1 MAREVTR
8 EVLLEIYEEMNV
20 RYKRK
25 SYKIDDNIEIE
36 CDLLVDYN
44 IIINLR
50 YEPDLRPFM
59 QFDSYDDYLYY
70 NDCLYDFR
78 YYCKDN
84 NFYYIELRNDM
95 VRTEV
100 ERIISKYVRQ
110 RLYNEDE
117 IRVDYVNVDDCI
129 GHRKNIFHQ
138 KMISN
143 DVYRLFNDL
152 GINKYYSVEVEFPG
166 LRNRNA
172 NFYRFDLYFEDYNL
186 LVELDDPSHYVQKR
200 RSTKNETKVD
210 SDKRK
215 SDYCREQNINLIRI
229 PYWMCQKDMIKEID
243 QFTDNLISKK
253 INELNYK
260 IDANIF

>member
-1 MAREVTR
+1 MAKEVTR
-8 EVLLEIYEEMNV
+8 DVLLEIYEEMNI

-25 SYKIDDNIEIE
+25 SYKIDDDIEIE

-70 NDCLYDFR
+70 NECLHDFR
-78 YYCKDN
+78 HYCKDN

-100 ERIISKYVRQ
+100 NRIISKYVRQ
-110 RLYNEDE
+110 RIYNNND

-129 GHRKNIFHQ
+129 GHSKYLDQ
-138 KMISN
+138 KMIS
-143 DVYRLFNDL
+143 DKVYEFFEIL
-152 GINKYYSVEVEFPG
+152 GINKYYHTEVEFPG
-166 LRNRNA
+166 LRSRYA

-186 LVELDDPSHYVQKR
+186 LVELDDPSHYVRKR
-200 RSTKNETKVD
+200 KSTKSEMRVD

-253 INELNYK
+253 INELNSK
-260 IDANIF
+260 LDANIF